1 MAGFLDGVAKVL
13 LPKGRGKAGGAA
25 IPPRYQATQPIMTA
39 SSYRQHLTDLMAS
52 RTAGDSR
59 TLLNDLVNHD
69 PDVSAAVHA
78 YLSVAGSAE
87 MLIKVYND
95 AGDIDPEGILK
106 VNRLIQALTVNNDY
120 TKGFNAKPT
129 REGLINQHR
138 YMMLLRG
145 STGAEIILDKTYA
158 PVELRL
164 VDTSTLRWSQP
175 QPGVYVP
182 EQQPVGSNT
191 FINLNVPTFFTS
203 NYHQNPTD
211 FYTYSPFVAAIN
223 SIAARTE
230 VVNDLYRIM
239 KQVGFPRMDI
249 EVLEDVL
256 LANAPPTFRTDPVK
270 MREFVDSEVSKIR
283 AAMSNVA
290 ADQTFVHSNVVTAK
304 ILNDKNPGAGMQI
317 QGVIDI
323 LDAQNQAA
331 LKVMPTV
338 VGKSDNATTAST
350 EARLFAMSADALNQS
365 VANLFTELLTFGV
378 RLGGYA
384 GRVEVSFRS
393 VEMRP
398 VLELEPHL
406 TMRGARL
413 RTELSLGT
421 ITDIEY
427 HMELFGRPPPAGAP
441 TLSGTN
447 FLSPADGASAV
458 DTNNISPN
466 NDSLG
471 RSMAPAGGKS
481 AKSNATKTG
490 TPK

>member
-1 MAGFLDGVAKVL
+1 MAGFLDGMAQVL
-13 LPKGRGKAGGAA
+13 LPKGKGTKGGVSF
-25 IPPRYQATQPIMTA
+25 PPRYTASQPILTIPT
-39 SSYRQHLTDLMAS
+39 YRQHLSDLFSS

-78 YLSVAGSAE
+78 YLTVAGSADTVV
-87 MLIKVYND
+87 IVYND
-95 AGDIDPEGILK
+95 KGEVDPEGIQKAHRVLD
-106 VNRLIQALTVNNDY
+106 LLSTTNDY
-120 TKGFNAKPT
+120 TQGYSAKPT
-129 REGLINQHR
+129 RAALVNSHR

-145 STGAEIILDKTYA
+145 SSAVELILDKTYA
-158 PVELRL
+158 PTGLRL
-164 VDTSTLRWSQP
+164 VDTATLRWSQTA
-175 QPGVYVP
+175 PGVYVP
-182 EQQPVGSNT
+182 EQKPEGSNNY
-191 FINLNVPTFFTS
+191 INLNVPTFFTA

-211 FYTYSPFVAAIN
+211 LYTYSPFVAAIN
-223 SIAARTE
+223 TIAARTE
-230 VVNDLYRIM
+230 VINDLYRIM
-239 KQVGFPRMDI
+239 KQVGFPRLDI

-256 LANAPPTFRTDPVK
+256 LSNAPPAMRTDPTK

-283 AAMSNVA
+283 AALTNTAS
-290 ADQTFVHSNVVTAK
+290 DQTFVHSNVVSAK
-304 ILNDKNPGAGMQI
+304 ILNDKNPAAGLQI
-317 QGVIDI
+317 QGVIDV
-323 LDAQNQAA
+323 LDSQNQAA

-350 EARLFAMSADALNQS
+350 EARLFAMSADALNQA
-365 VANLFTELLTFGV
+365 VADLLSNTLTFTM

-384 GRVEVSFRS
+384 GRVEVRFRP

-398 VLELEPHL
+398 VLELEPQL

-413 RTELSLGT
+413 RQELSLGT

-447 FLSPADGASAV
+447 FLSPSANEASV
-458 DTNNISPN
+458 DTTKISPN

-471 RSMAPAGGKS
+471 RSMAPPGGKS

-490 TPK
+490 TVK

>member
-1 MAGFLDGVAKVL
+1 MAGFLDGMVQVL
-13 LPKGRGKAGGAA
+13 LPKGKGTRGGVS
-25 IPPRYQATQPIMTA
+25 IPPKYLENRPIMTA
-39 SSYRQHLTDLMAS
+39 SAYRQHLTDLMTS

-78 YLSVAGSAE
+78 YLTVAGSAD
-87 MLIKVYND
+87 MVITAYND
-95 AGDIDPEGILK
+95 AGDVDPDGIMK
-106 VNRLIQALTVNNDY
+106 ANRLLDAVTVTNDY
-120 TKGFNAKPT
+120 TQGYSNKAART
-129 REGLINQHR
+129 ALVNQHR

-145 STGAEIILDKTYA
+145 SSAAEIILDKTYV
-158 PVELRL
+158 PVDLRL

-175 QPGVYVP
+175 LPGKYLP
-182 EQQPVGSNT
+182 EQKPAGSNV
-191 FINLNVPTFFTS
+191 FVSLDVPTFFHS
-203 NYHQNPTD
+203 SYHQNPTD
-211 FYTYSPFVAAIN
+211 LYTFSPFVAAIN
-223 SIAARTE
+223 TIAARTE
-230 VVNDLYRIM
+230 VINDLYRIM

-249 EVLEDVL
+249 EVLEEVL
-256 LANAPPTFRTDPVK
+256 IANAPPAFRMDPEK
-270 MREFVDSEVSKIR
+270 MREFVDNEVNKIR
-283 AAMSNVA
+283 ITMQNVT
-290 ADQTFVHSNVVTAK
+290 ADQTFVHSNVVQAK

-317 QGVIDI
+317 QGVIDV
-323 LDAQNQAA
+323 LDSQNQAA

-365 VANLFTELLTFGV
+365 VAELLSSVLTFGA

-384 GRVEVSFRS
+384 GRIEVRFRS

-398 VLELEPHL
+398 VLELEPQL

-447 FLSPADGASAV
+447 FLSASAAASAV
-458 DTNNISPN
+458 NTNNISPN

-471 RSMAPAGGKS
+471 RSMAPPGGKA